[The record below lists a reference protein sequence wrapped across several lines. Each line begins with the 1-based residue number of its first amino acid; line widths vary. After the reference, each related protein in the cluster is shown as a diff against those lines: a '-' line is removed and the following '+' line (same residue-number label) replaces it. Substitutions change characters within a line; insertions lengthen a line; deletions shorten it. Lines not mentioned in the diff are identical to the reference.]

1 MFNFL
6 IISPSHDLEKMT
18 GALEGLKVLDLSRV
32 MAGPYATMILGDY
45 GAEIIK
51 IEDREKGDDTRTWY
65 PPQIDGESAYF
76 LSVNRNK
83 KSLTLNLKS
92 QKGKEILYKLAK
104 DADIVIENFRPGV
117 TEKLGIDYKSLSKI
131 NSKLIYCSISGFGQ
145 TGPYSNLPGYDLIV
159 FAMGG
164 IMSFTGE
171 EGRPPVR
178 VNVPIADISSGI
190 YAVTAILAALN
201 YREKYGIGQYIDV
214 SMHDVQVSFLT
225 HQAMNTIATGKNPE
239 RAGSVHPNLAPYQ
252 AFKGSDSY
260 FVLAAGNDKLWT
272 DFCKEVGKPEWAV
285 DPRFATNPDRMKNRA
300 ELTSLLDLLFLQK
313 PAKYWVDIARL
324 AGVPAG
330 EIFKVSEVLS
340 DPHVIARQMVTE
352 VFNPK
357 TGKRLKQ
364 LGTPIKFSMSGA
376 SIRLPPPSLGEHSA
390 EILHAIGYS
399 KEEIQSLEADEVI

>member
-1 MFNFL
+1 
-6 IISPSHDLEKMT
+6 
-18 GALEGLKVLDLSRV
+18 
-32 MAGPYATMILGDY
+32 MAGPYASMLLGDY

-92 QKGKEILYKLAK
+92 EKGKEIFYKLARET
-104 DADIVIENFRPGV
+104 DVVLENFRPGV
-117 TEKLGIDYKSLSKI
+117 TEKLGIDYATLSKT
-131 NSKLIYCSISGFGQ
+131 NGKLIYCSISGFGQ
-145 TGPYSNLPGYDLIV
+145 TGPYSTLPGYDLIV

-201 YREKYGIGQYIDV
+201 YREKHGRGQYIDV
-214 SMHDVQVSFLT
+214 SMHDVQISFLT
-225 HQAMNTIATGKNPE
+225 HQAMNVIATGKNPE
-239 RAGSVHPNLAPYQ
+239 RAGSVHSNLAPYQ

-260 FVLAAGNDKLWT
+260 FVLGAGNDKLWS
-272 DFCKEVGKPEWAV
+272 DFSKQVGKPEWAG
-285 DPRFATNPDRMKNRA
+285 DPRFETNPDRMENRVQ
-300 ELTSLLDLLFLQK
+300 LTSLLAELFESK
-313 PAKYWVDIARL
+313 PARHWVELARK

-330 EIFKVSEVLS
+330 EILSVSEVLS
-340 DPHVIARQMVTE
+340 DPHVLSRKMVTE
-352 VFNPK
+352 VKNPR
-357 TGKRLKQ
+357 TGRKLKQ
-364 LGTPIKFSMSGA
+364 LGTPVKFSESQTSM
-376 SIRLPPPSLGEHSA
+376 RLPPPALGEHNE
-390 EILHAIGYS
+390 EILRRLGYS
-399 KEEIQSLEADEVI
+399 KEEIEAFMAEKTI

>member
-1 MFNFL
+1 MAG
-6 IISPSHDLEKMT
+6 P
-18 GALEGLKVLDLSRV
+18 LEGLKVLDLSRV
-32 MAGPYATMILGDY
+32 MAGPYATMLLGDY

-65 PPQIDGESAYF
+65 PPQIEGESAYF
-76 LSVNRNK
+76 LSINRNK

-92 QKGKEILYKLAK
+92 NEGKDIFYKLAST
-104 DADIVIENFRPGV
+104 ADVIVENFRPGV
-117 TEKLGIDYKSLSKI
+117 TEKLGIDYPTLSKI
-131 NSKLIYCSISGFGQ
+131 NKKLIYCSISGFGQ
-145 TGPYSNLPGYDLIV
+145 TGPYSSLPGYDLVV

-201 YREKYGIGQYIDV
+201 YRSNSGMGQYIDV

-225 HQAMNTIATGKNPE
+225 HQAMNTIATGKNPQ
-239 RAGSVHPNLAPYQ
+239 RTGSVHPNLAPYQ

-272 DFCKEVGKPEWAV
+272 AFCNEVGRPEWAT
-285 DPRFATNPDRMKNRA
+285 DSRFVTNPDRMKNR
-300 ELTSLLDLLFLQK
+300 ETLTLFLNELFAQR
-313 PAKYWVDIARL
+313 PSSYWVDIARK

-330 EIFKVSEVLS
+330 EIFSVSEVLT
-340 DPHVIARQMVTE
+340 DPHVLAREMVTE
-352 VFNPK
+352 IVNPR
-357 TGKRLKQ
+357 TGKKLKQ
-364 LGTPIKFSMSGA
+364 LGTPVKFSESET
-376 SIRLPPPSLGEHSA
+376 SIRLSPPSLGEHTSNILSQLGYSGA
-390 EILHAIGYS
+390 EIEDLKKNG
-399 KEEIQSLEADEVI
+399 VV

>member
-1 MFNFL
+1 MDGL
-6 IISPSHDLEKMT
+6 LD
-18 GALEGLKVLDLSRV
+18 GLKVLDLTRV
-32 MAGPYATMILGDY
+32 MAGPYATMLLGDY

-51 IEDREKGDDTRTWY
+51 IEDRDKGDDTRTWY
-65 PPQIDGESAYF
+65 PPQIEGESAYF

-92 QKGKEILYKLAK
+92 DKGKEILYKLLR
-104 DADIVIENFRPGV
+104 DSDIIVENFRPGV
-117 TEKLGIDYKSLSKI
+117 TEKLGIDYETVSKL

-190 YAVTAILAALN
+190 FAVTAILAALN
-201 YREKYGIGQYIDV
+201 YREKHGVGQHIDL

-225 HQAMNTIATGKNPE
+225 HQAMNVIATGKNPE
-239 RAGSVHPNLAPYQ
+239 RAGSVHSNLAPYQ

-260 FVLAAGNDKLWT
+260 FVLAAGNDKLWG
-272 DFCKEVGKPEWAV
+272 DFCKEIERPKWAS
-285 DPRFATNPDRMKNRA
+285 DSRFKTNPDRMKNRV
-300 ELTSLLDLLFLQK
+300 ELTLLLDELFKLK
-313 PAKYWVDIARL
+313 PAKHWVEVARK

-330 EIFKVSEVLS
+330 EILSVSEVLS
-340 DPHVIARQMVTE
+340 DPHVLSRKMVTDIE
-352 VFNPK
+352 NPR
-357 TGKRLKQ
+357 TGKKLKQ
-364 LGTPIKFSMSGA
+364 LGTPVKFSASHT
-376 SIRLPPPSLGEHSA
+376 SIRLPPPLLGEHNY
-390 EILHAIGYS
+390 EILARLGYS
-399 KEEIQSLEADEVI
+399 KEEIVRLKAEKTI